1 MRSPHIHSPTGDN
14 DNQTHRSL
22 STSYVPGTIGS
33 LQDRYLPLTEE
44 HTGSERL
51 RTFPKSHS
59 KPEAFLVFPVGQE
72 VVEVLR
78 EKRLPGGGG
87 SALGGQ
93 ALLTPC
99 LFSIPCVFPQSP
111 HLESPRASH
120 QDPKS
125 QLLLLEGPQGPVD
138 SIPQPP
144 SCDKTEAQFTQHGME
159 SQDGS
164 PGLLTAGS
172 VLSPVQVAHARFS
185 RVLPPLSVELIRV
198 THIHALLWL
207 ILLPGVCGAQ
217 SRVLKGA

>member
-33 LQDRYLPLTEE
+33 LQDRYLHLTEE

-78 EKRLPGGGG
+78 EKSLPGGGG

-93 ALLTPC
+93 ALLTPAC
-99 LFSIPCVFPQSP
+99 
-111 HLESPRASH
+111 A
-120 QDPKS
+120 
-125 QLLLLEGPQGPVD
+125 
-138 SIPQPP
+138 
-144 SCDKTEAQFTQHGME
+144 
-159 SQDGS
+159 
-164 PGLLTAGS
+164 
-172 VLSPVQVAHARFS
+172 LSPVSSHHHPTWSPQELLTKTQNHS
-185 RVLPPLSVELIRV
+185 LS
-198 THIHALLWL
+198 
-207 ILLPGVCGAQ
+207 G
-217 SRVLKGA
+217 